1 MAGAISATTSERN
14 DLPKSGITTCKQ
26 EPHKYDA
33 GDLGCGDGLPQEFR
47 RQVNSIPPGHILEVT
62 TRDPS
67 AKEDLPSLARL
78 LGHEII
84 SVRTADNGDTVVVVR
99 RAAPGQALSE
109 TTTKKRVLNQL
120 NIDEVEHYAKVAR
133 ETPEKCSISRK
144 LEAEW
149 VGGTRSRIH
158 SGSKEL
164 FMGGDQDFGAMS
176 VALASLLGCEI
187 DLIAT
192 QASVRGIEL
201 ESLSIEGTGDF
212 NLARYLGG
220 TTNGPSPGYENVKYI
235 VRIKSK
241 KATEEQLQDLVK
253 LCETSSPVGDTF
265 SRAVH
270 LSLEVVIEK

>member
-1 MAGAISATTSERN
+1 MAQAISATASERI
-14 DLPKSGITTCKQ
+14 DLPKTGIMPCKQ

-62 TRDPS
+62 TRDPA

-84 SVRTADNGDTVVVVR
+84 SVKTADNGDTVVVVR
-99 RAAPGQALSE
+99 RGAPAPVLSE
-109 TTTKKRVLNQL
+109 TTTKKRMLNQL

-133 ETPEKCSISRK
+133 ENPEKCSMSRK

-176 VALASLLGCEI
+176 VALASSLGCEI

-192 QASVRGIEL
+192 QATVRGIEL
-201 ESLSIEGTGDF
+201 ERLSIEGAGDF
-212 NLARYLGG
+212 NFALYVGG
-220 TTNGPSPGYENVKYI
+220 MRNGPSPGYDNVKYI
-235 VRIKSK
+235 VKIKSK
-241 KATEEQLQDLVK
+241 HATEAQLRDLVK

-270 LSLEVVIEK
+270 LSMDVIIEK